1 MEDNE
6 SPEQDFYVQRSSKA
20 PWLLLILALCGA
32 GAHGT
37 QGTRPHRHRRAP
49 VSKVTTAPSKTA
61 ERKNPARVTH
71 CLPSQIYSAASHLTL
86 LSLRAEYR
94 CGLLTPGLTFRE
106 LVLPFAWRNQVCRR
120 GTESV

>member
-32 GAHGT
+32 GAG
-37 QGTRPHRHRRAP
+37 GYLGFREHRHRTAP
-49 VSKVTTAPSKTA
+49 VSKVTRAPSKTA

-71 CLPSQIYSAASHLTL
+71 CLPSQISSAASHLPL
-86 LSLRAEYR
+86 LSLRAESR
-94 CGLLTPGLTFRE
+94 CGLLTPDLPFRG
-106 LVLPFAWRNQVCRR
+106 LVLPFACANHLAALGPETV
-120 GTESV
+120 